1 MTPMKD
7 VKVLVVDDNALILD
21 LLLRGLAPHCDAHPA
36 GDGADAL
43 LQIVDDPPDLIVCDY
58 RMPGLDGRQLYE
70 KLRGRQQTK
79 LIPFIFLASRGDIEE
94 KLRPIVEGVEE
105 FITKPF
111 FLKDMVRRTK
121 KVIDRLQLEKLQKR
135 AVRPGVIQG
144 RLEEMSILDLM
155 QSLEMGQK
163 SCRLTIRN
171 AGDTCELFF
180 ASGQCTDAKLGA
192 TEGEDAVFQVVRW
205 PAGEFEIDFNE
216 SPTRSTISR
225 TTTGLLM
232 EALRLI
238 DENQRDGVDESAEVA
253 ESKPAEG

>member
-21 LLLRGLAPHCDAHPA
+21 LLMKGLAPHCDARA
-36 GDGADAL
+36 AADGADAL
-43 LQIVDDPPDLIVCDY
+43 LKIVDDPPDLVVCDY

-70 KLRGRQQTK
+70 KLRTRKQTK
-79 LIPFIFLASRGDIEE
+79 QIPFIFLASRSDIEE

-105 FITKPF
+105 FIPKPF
-111 FLKDMVRRTK
+111 FLKDLVRRAK
-121 KVIDRLQLEKLQKR
+121 KVVDRLQLEKLQNR

-163 SCRLTIRN
+163 SCRLTIRR
-171 AGDTCELFF
+171 GDDACELFF
-180 ASGQCTDAKLGA
+180 SSGQCTDAKLGSV
-192 TEGEDAVFQVVRW
+192 EGEAAVFQAVRW
-205 PAGEFEIDFNE
+205 GDGEFEIDFNS
-216 SPTRSTISR
+216 SPSRSTISR

-232 EALRLI
+232 EALRLV
-238 DENQRDGVDESAEVA
+238 DEEQRDGSGNGSEPSQD
-253 ESKPAEG
+253 

>member
-1 MTPMKD
+1 MTALMG

-21 LLLRGLAPHCDAHPA
+21 LLMKGLGPHCEAFA
-36 GDGADAL
+36 AADGADAL
-43 LQIVDDPPDLIVCDY
+43 LKIVDDPPDLILCDY

-70 KLRGRQQTK
+70 KLRARQQTK
-79 LIPFIFLASRGDIEE
+79 QIPFIFLASRGDVEE

-105 FITKPF
+105 FVVKPF
-111 FLKDMVRRTK
+111 FLKDLVRRVK
-121 KVIDRLQLEKLQKR
+121 KVIDRLHLENLQNR

-163 SCRLTIRN
+163 SCRLTIRH
-171 AGDTCELFF
+171 DDETCELFF
-180 ASGQCTDAKLGA
+180 AAGQCADARLGD
-192 TEGEDAVFQVVRW
+192 TEGEAAVFQVVRW
-205 PAGEFEIDFNE
+205 PAGDFEIDFNST
-216 SPTRSTISR
+216 SPRTTISR

-238 DENQRDGVDESAEVA
+238 DEGQRDGAT
-253 ESKPAEG
+253 EGVEATG